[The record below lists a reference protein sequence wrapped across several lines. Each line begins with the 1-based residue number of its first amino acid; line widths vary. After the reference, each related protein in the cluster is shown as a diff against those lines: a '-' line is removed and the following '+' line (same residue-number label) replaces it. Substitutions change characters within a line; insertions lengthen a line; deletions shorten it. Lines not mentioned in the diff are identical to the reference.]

1 VIRFERTNDPLA
13 LPGRLQYVERE
24 HSLRFESSSR
34 ELEASRAGQEGE
46 ASLALGTLQLHFGV
60 ETGLVLYP
68 DGYFP
73 RQAWHFGT
81 LSVPQAAS
89 GAVRVTL
96 DGQAIPGVSYRLDGL
111 PVVETVHDEASGWL
125 RVSGGTSPEE
135 AADYVEVA
143 QGVVLEVLAGGLRA
157 LWLHPEPEP

>member
-13 LPGRLQYVERE
+13 LPGRLRYVEPE

-34 ELEASRAGQEGE
+34 ELETSRAGQEGE

-73 RQAWHFGT
+73 RQAWRRGQ
-81 LSVPQAAS
+81 LSVPQPTS

-96 DGQAIPGVSYRLDGL
+96 DREVVPGASYRPDGL
-111 PVVETVHDEASGWL
+111 SVVETLHDAAEGWI
-125 RVSGGTSPEE
+125 RISGGRSTEE

-143 QGVVLEVLAGGLRA
+143 QGVVLEILAGSLLA
-157 LWLHPEPEP
+157 LWLHPAP

>member
-13 LPGRLQYVERE
+13 LPGRLQYVEAE
-24 HSLRFESSSR
+24 HSVRFESSSR

-46 ASLALGTLQLHFGV
+46 ASVALGTLQIHFGV

-68 DGYFP
+68 DGYLP
-73 RQAWHFGT
+73 RQAWRQGK
-81 LSVPQAAS
+81 LSVPQPAS
-89 GAVRVTL
+89 GAVRVTM
-96 DGQAIPGVSYRLDGL
+96 DREAVPGVSYRLDGL
-111 PVVETVHDEASGWL
+111 SVVETLHDETAGWV
-125 RVSGGTSPEE
+125 RVSGGTPPEG

-143 QGVVLEVLAGGLRA
+143 QGVVLEILTGNLLA